1 MTAYARAAVDEEVA
15 LDGETLLRRG
25 DRLHRLDVPATT
37 VWRLLPGDAET
48 IGGAIATR
56 LGADPERVVADV
68 AALLERLA
76 ADGLVE

>member
-1 MTAYARAAVDEEVA
+1 MRRAAVDEEVV

-48 IGGAIATR
+48 IGRAIADA
-56 LGADPERVVADV
+56 LGESPERVVRDV
-68 AALLERLA
+68 ADLLDRLA

>member
-1 MTAYARAAVDEEVA
+1 VTAYARAGVDEEAV

-25 DRLHRLDVPATT
+25 DRLYRLDVPATT

-48 IGGAIATR
+48 IGHAIAET
-56 LGADPERVVADV
+56 LGEPADRVVADV

>member
-1 MTAYARAAVDEEVA
+1 MKRAAVDEEIV

-37 VWRLLPGDAET
+37 VWRLLPGDAAT
-48 IGGAIATR
+48 IGHAIAEA
-56 LGADPERVVADV
+56 LGEPPERVVADV
-68 AALLERLA
+68 ADLLERLA